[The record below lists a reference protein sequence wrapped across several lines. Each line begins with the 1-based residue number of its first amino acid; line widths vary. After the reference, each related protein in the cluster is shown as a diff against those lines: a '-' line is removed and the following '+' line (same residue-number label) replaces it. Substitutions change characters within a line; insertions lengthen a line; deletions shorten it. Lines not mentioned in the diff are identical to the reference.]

1 MSVQKFDT
9 EDVRK
14 FLREASFVEES
25 GADETSEIL
34 RIFQRKLID
43 TISDTIDDVY
53 GPDVADAHTELGD
66 LHDIAEHLAT
76 QFVHLPSWKKIVE
89 RIRRRESRM

>member
-1 MSVQKFDT
+1 MSVQKFDA
-9 EDVRK
+9 EDVRQ
-14 FLREASFVEES
+14 FLRESSFNEGTNDVDTTEVR
-25 GADETSEIL
+25 

-66 LHDIAEHLAT
+66 LHNIAELLAT
-76 QFVHLPSWKKIVE
+76 QFVHHPSWKKIVE
-89 RIRRRESRM
+89 RIRRRES